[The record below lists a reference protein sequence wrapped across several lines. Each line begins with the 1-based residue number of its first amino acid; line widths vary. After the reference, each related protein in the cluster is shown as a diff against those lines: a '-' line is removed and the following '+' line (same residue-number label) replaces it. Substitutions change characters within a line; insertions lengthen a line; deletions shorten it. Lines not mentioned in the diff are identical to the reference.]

1 MIKRRFGSTELQV
14 SVLGL
19 GCNNFG
25 GRIDRQK
32 TQTVIDAA
40 LDAGINFLDSADVYG
55 ERGGSETLLGEM
67 LGRRRENVI
76 LATKFG
82 LPMDDNGRLSGGS
95 HAYVMSAVEA
105 SLKRLRT
112 DWIDVYYLHRPDPA
126 TPVEETL
133 TALDD
138 LIRQGKVRFAGCSN
152 MSGAQLAAA
161 LDTSRAK
168 GLQSFVASQ
177 DDYSLLSRAI
187 ENDVL
192 PVVERERLALVPYFP
207 LASGMLTGKYRKGEP
222 IPTGTRLANA
232 RFGDRF
238 VNERNLEIVEQLTA
252 FCETRNR
259 SLLELAFGW
268 LLSRRSV
275 ASVIAGAT
283 SPEQVRTNAAAL
295 SWTLTNDEMEA
306 VDRICAP

>member
-40 LDAGINFLDSADVYG
+40 LDAGINFLDTADVYG

-67 LGRRRENVI
+67 LGARREKVI

-95 HAYVMSAVEA
+95 RAYVMSALEA

-133 TALDD
+133 RALDD

-192 PVVERERLALVPYFP
+192 PVVEREGLALVPYFP

-268 LLSRRSV
+268 LLSRRKV

>member
-40 LDAGINFLDSADVYG
+40 LDAGINFLDTADVYG
-55 ERGGSETLLGEM
+55 DRGGSETLLGEM

-105 SLKRLRT
+105 TLKRLRT

-192 PVVERERLALVPYFP
+192 PVVEREGLALVPYFP